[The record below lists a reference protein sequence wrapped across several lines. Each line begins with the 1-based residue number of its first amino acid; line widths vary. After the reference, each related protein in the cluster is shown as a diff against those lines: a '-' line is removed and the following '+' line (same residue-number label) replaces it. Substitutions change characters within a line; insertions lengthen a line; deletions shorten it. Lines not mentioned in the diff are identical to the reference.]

1 MSVLVTGGAGYIGSH
16 VVLELLKAGEEPIV
30 LDDLSTGFREA
41 VPDVVKFVRGDVGDQ
56 KLVTQVIAE
65 NGVEAIIHLAGSI
78 VAPNSVRG
86 PLSYYFNN
94 TCKSWTLFACLPIA
108 ARSLQADDPYRRQAD
123 FLAFAELLQPER
135 GQLNTGRRDQRE

>member
-16 VVLELLKAGEEPIV
+16 VVLELLKAPEEPIV
-30 LDDLSTGFREA
+30 FDDLSTGFREA
-41 VPDVVKFVRGDVGDQ
+41 VPDVFRGDVGDQ

-78 VAPNSVRG
+78 VAPDSVRG

-108 ARSLQADDPYRRQAD
+108 ARSRQADDPYRRQAD
-123 FLAFAELLQPER
+123 FLAFAELLQPAR
-135 GQLNTGRRDQRE
+135 GQLNTGRRGQRE